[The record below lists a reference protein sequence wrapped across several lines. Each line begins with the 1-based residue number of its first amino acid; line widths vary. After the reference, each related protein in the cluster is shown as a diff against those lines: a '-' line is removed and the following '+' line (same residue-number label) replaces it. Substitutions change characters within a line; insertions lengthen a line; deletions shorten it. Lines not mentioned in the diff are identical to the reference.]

1 MITPTKAPRPAPE
14 PVSKIDKAELSINI
28 QNGSGTPGMAN
39 KVKAA
44 LEAKDYTINNVGN
57 ADSFDYD
64 NTTIIAPTKEI
75 FNLLAKDL
83 KVYKVSK
90 PVYEKTNTSQITVI
104 IGADLEL

>member
-1 MITPTKAPRPAPE
+1 MITPTKAPRPTPE
-14 PVSKIDKAELSINI
+14 PASRINKAELSIDI

-44 LEAKDYTINNVGN
+44 LESKDYTINNVGN
-57 ADSFDYD
+57 ADSFDYE

-83 KVYKVSK
+83 KTYKVAK

-104 IGADLEL
+104 IGTDLEL